1 MIYKTYHFLSLINLA
16 NDFTGTVE
24 NNLFNEDNENNPI
37 LYCRY
42 VYDVFCVFRK
52 NVMFNNFHGGL
63 NNLHRPI
70 TFAYELGGD
79 ELPFLDVKIKLAD
92 KI

>member
-1 MIYKTYHFLSLINLA
+1 MA

-37 LYCRY
+37 FYCRY
-42 VYDVFCVFRK
+42 VYDVFCVFRI

-63 NNLHRPI
+63 NNLNRSI
-70 TFAYELGGD
+70 TFTYELGGD
-79 ELPFLDVKIKLAD
+79 EASILVMLLK
-92 KI
+92 